1 MGFAMTEEEF
11 RALLK
16 IGGLT
21 LDVYQFRGGW
31 IADVVVPEEGREMDL
46 MGCVLW
52 GERRHTRDTAISST
66 ILDYLKDIAN
76 GNATQSKLR
85 VFYKNVLQIH
95 NGA

>member
-1 MGFAMTEEEF
+1 MTEDEF

-16 IGGLT
+16 IGGLD
-21 LDVYQFRGGW
+21 LDVYQYREGW

-46 MGCVLW
+46 MGCVIW
-52 GERRHTRDTAISST
+52 GEVRRTRDTAISAT

-85 VFYKNVLQIH
+85 VFYKNVSQVH